1 MRHANSR
8 RADCESL
15 ASQREKIHCIAFE
28 FRIRIPYSSS
38 TPRESGVSWED
49 AMLTVS
55 RRSLLKSAVGATA
68 AGALLKSPAVLAQ
81 AAPLKLKF
89 GNDLPATHSVNVRLK
104 EAIDAITAE
113 TKGQVAISLFPNNQ
127 LGSDT
132 DMMAQLRSGALEL
145 ATMPGTV
152 MSTLIPTA
160 SLTGVGFAFTNYD
173 NVWSA
178 MDGDVGKFVRGNI
191 EKTGLVPFEAVWD
204 NGFRQITSSTRPI
217 KTPEDLANFKI
228 RVPVV
233 PLWVSMFSALGA
245 APVSIPLNEAYSALQ
260 TKIADGQENPLALIE
275 SAKFYEVQKFCSLT
289 NHAWDG
295 FWLISSGRVWKTV
308 PKDVQA
314 VLQKHF
320 NAAAKKQR
328 DDIVKAN
335 AEYQKLLES
344 KGLTFNTTQA
354 DAFQAALAKTSFY
367 KDAKAKFGD
376 EAWSLLQKYAGNIG

>member
-1 MRHANSR
+1 M
-8 RADCESL
+8 
-15 ASQREKIHCIAFE
+15 Q
-28 FRIRIPYSSS
+28 
-38 TPRESGVSWED
+38 
-49 AMLTVS
+49 MLEVS
-55 RRSLLKSAVGATA
+55 RRSLLKSAAGVIA
-68 AGALLKSPAVLAQ
+68 AGSLLKSPAVLAQ

-104 EAIDAITAE
+104 EAIESIGAE
-113 TKGQVAISLFPNNQ
+113 TNGQVAISLFPNNQ

-132 DMMAQLRSGALEL
+132 DMMTQLRSGALEL

-152 MSTLIPTA
+152 LSTLIPTA
-160 SLTGVGFAFTNYD
+160 SLTGVGFAFTSYD
-173 NVWSA
+173 KVWAA
-178 MDGDVGKFVRGNI
+178 MDGEVGKFIRGNV
-191 EKTGLVPFEAVWD
+191 EKAGLVPFEAMWD
-204 NGFRQITSSTRPI
+204 NGFRQITSSTHAI

-233 PLWVSMFSALGA
+233 PLWVAMFSALGA

-289 NHAWDG
+289 NHSWDG
-295 FWLISSGRVWKTV
+295 FWLLSSARIWKNIPQDAQKV
-308 PKDVQA
+308 M
-314 VLQKHF
+314 QKHF

-328 DDIVKAN
+328 DDIVQAN
-335 AEYQKLLES
+335 TEYQKNLES

-367 KDAKAKFGD
+367 KDAKAKFGN

>member
-1 MRHANSR
+1 M
-8 RADCESL
+8 L
-15 ASQREKIHCIAFE
+15 A
-28 FRIRIPYSSS
+28 
-38 TPRESGVSWED
+38 
-49 AMLTVS
+49 VS
-55 RRSLLKSAVGATA
+55 RRSLLKSSVGVLA
-68 AGALLKSPAVLAQ
+68 AGTVLRSPAVLAQ
-81 AAPLKLKF
+81 AAPTKLKF

-104 EAIDAITAE
+104 EAIDAITEE

-132 DMMAQLRSGALEL
+132 DMVAQLRSGALEL

-152 MSTLIPTA
+152 LSTLIPTA
-160 SLTGVGFAFTNYD
+160 SLTGVGFAFTSYD
-173 NVWSA
+173 KVWAA
-178 MDGDVGKFVRGNI
+178 MDGEVGSFIRRNI
-191 EKTGLVPFEAVWD
+191 EKVGLVPFEAVWD
-204 NGFRQITSSTRPI
+204 NGFRQITSSTHPI
-217 KTPEDLANFKI
+217 KAPEDLANFKI

-233 PLWVSMFSALGA
+233 PLWVAMFSALGA

-295 FWLISSGRVWKTV
+295 FWLLSSARIWKTV
-308 PKDVQA
+308 PQDAQQVM
-314 VLQKHF
+314 QKHF

-335 AEYQKLLES
+335 AEYQKTLES

-354 DAFQAALAKTSFY
+354 EAFQASLAKTSFY

-376 EAWSLLQKYAGNIG
+376 EAWTLLQKYAGNVG

>member
-1 MRHANSR
+1 M
-8 RADCESL
+8 L
-15 ASQREKIHCIAFE
+15 
-28 FRIRIPYSSS
+28 
-38 TPRESGVSWED
+38 
-49 AMLTVS
+49 MLTVS
-55 RRSLLKSAVGATA
+55 RRTLLRSA
-68 AGALLKSPAVLAQ
+68 AGSLALGVALKAPAVFAQ
-81 AAPLKLKF
+81 AAPIKLKF
-89 GNDLPATHSVNVRLK
+89 GNDLPATHSVNVRLT
-104 EAIDAITAE
+104 EAIEAISAE
-113 TKGQVAISLFPNNQ
+113 TSGKVTINLFPNNQ

-132 DMMAQLRSGALEL
+132 DMMTQLRSGALEL

-160 SLTGVGFAFTNYD
+160 SLTGVGFAFTDYD
-173 NVWSA
+173 KVWAA
-178 MDGDVGKFVRGNI
+178 MDGEVGKYIRGNI
-191 EKTGLVPFEAVWD
+191 EKVGLAPFEAVWD

-217 KTPEDLANFKI
+217 KAPDDLANFKI

-233 PLWVSMFSALGA
+233 PLWVAMFSAFGA

-295 FWLISSGRVWKTV
+295 FWLLASARTWKGV
-308 PKDVQA
+308 PQDVQQ

-320 NAAAKKQR
+320 NAAAIKQR

-335 AEYQKLLES
+335 ADYQKTLES

-354 DAFQAALAKTSFY
+354 EAFQAALAKTSFY

-376 EAWSLLQKYAGNIG
+376 EAWTLLQKYAGNIG

>member
-1 MRHANSR
+1 
-8 RADCESL
+8 
-15 ASQREKIHCIAFE
+15 
-28 FRIRIPYSSS
+28 
-38 TPRESGVSWED
+38 
-49 AMLTVS
+49 MLTVS
-55 RRSLLKSAVGATA
+55 RRTLLRSAVGAVA
-68 AGALLKSPAVLAQ
+68 AGSLLKSPAVQAQ
-81 AAPLKLKF
+81 GAPLKLKF
-89 GNDLPATHSVNVRLK
+89 GNDLPVTHSVNVRLK
-104 EAIDAITAE
+104 EAIEAIAAE
-113 TKGQVAISLFPNNQ
+113 TNGKVTINLFPNNQ

-132 DMMAQLRSGALEL
+132 DMMTQLRSGALEL

-173 NVWSA
+173 KVWAA
-178 MDGDVGKFVRGNI
+178 MDGEVGKFIRGNI
-191 EKTGLVPFEAVWD
+191 EKVGLTPFEAVWD

-217 KTPEDLANFKI
+217 KAPEDLANFKI

-233 PLWVSMFSALGA
+233 PLWVAMFSAFGA

-295 FWLISSGRVWKTV
+295 FWLISSGKIWKTL
-308 PKDVQA
+308 PKDVQE

-335 AEYQKLLES
+335 ADYQKVLES
-344 KGLTFNTTQA
+344 KGLTFNTTNA
-354 DAFQAALAKTSFY
+354 EAFQAALAKTSFY
-367 KDAKAKFGD
+367 KDAKAKFGN
-376 EAWSLLQKYAGNIG
+376 EAWALLQKYAGNIG